1 MKWHF
6 ASKKLHT
13 MVKGLV
19 ALLMCVC
26 SLVIHGH
33 DPKPT
38 IKVYTNPLPFFSEID
53 QQDNPAG
60 YSIELA
66 RMVTEKAGY
75 RPDIE
80 ALPWA
85 RILLTADSQLQ
96 ALILGL
102 VRTPEREDDYH
113 WITPISRNYVA
124 IYVAKKPA
132 FPIVSF
138 KTLDKFGMVAVLRD
152 DYRQQILIEND
163 VANMVTFNTW
173 QQALG
178 SLVKGRVDS
187 VFFSDLGVIL
197 TCAQAKLNC
206 TSLQR
211 VMLHD
216 ETVSYIAMPKQ
227 AYTDNTAMLL
237 KAAALEIKKQPVF
250 KEMWQTSLKKHTSIA
265 NAMELVDGVV
275 SVNLEP

>member
-1 MKWHF
+1 MKLYCVRKQ
-6 ASKKLHT
+6 SNP
-13 MVKGLV
+13 VLV
-19 ALLMCVC
+19 GIAILLVSVCALV
-26 SLVIHGH
+26 SHAQE
-33 DPKPT
+33 PKPT
-38 IKVYTNPLPFFSEID
+38 MKVYTNPLPFFSEKD
-53 QQDNPAG
+53 EEGNPAG

-66 RMVTEKAGY
+66 RLVTEKAGY
-75 RPDIE
+75 RADIE

-124 IYVAKKPA
+124 IYVANKPA

-138 KTLDKFGMVAVLRD
+138 KSLDKFGMVAVLRD
-152 DYRQQILIEND
+152 DYRQQILVEND
-163 VANMVTFNTW
+163 VSNMVTFNTW

-178 SLVKGRVDS
+178 SLVKGRVES

-206 TSLQR
+206 ASLQR

-227 AYTDNTAMLL
+227 AYTDKTAGLL
-237 KAAALEIKKQPVF
+237 KAAAIEIKSQPVF
-250 KEMWQTSLKKHTSIA
+250 EKMWRTSLKKHTSLA
-265 NAMELVDGVV
+265 SAMELVDGVV
-275 SVNLEP
+275 SVNIEP